1 MKHIFAENSAMKRI
15 LGVLLLVISIA
26 ACNNNGS
33 KEKSNDTNSP
43 KSKADSLMAD
53 VMDGHD
59 AGMSKYG
66 RLRSRRNEI
75 QAAIDSLSKL
85 PVTEE
90 ITRMKQGLSQ
100 IVTELTDAIIAM
112 DKWME
117 EFNMDSAV
125 NNLNQRIDYLMNEKL
140 KVNKVKDLMLKG
152 LSNADSALNQL
163 KL

>member
-1 MKHIFAENSAMKRI
+1 MKRI
-15 LGVLLLVISIA
+15 LGVLLLIISIT

-33 KEKSNDTNSP
+33 KEHTHETETP
-43 KSKADSLMAD
+43 KSKADSLMAE

-66 RLRSRRNEI
+66 RLKSRRNEI
-75 QAAIDSLSKL
+75 QAAIDSLSNL
-85 PVTEE
+85 PVSDK
-90 ITRMKQGLSQ
+90 ITQMKQGLST
-100 IVTELTDAIIAM
+100 IVTELTDAIVAM

-140 KVNKVKDLMLKG
+140 KVNKVKDAMMKG
-152 LSNADSALNQL
+152 LSNADSALTQL
-163 KL
+163 RL

>member
-1 MKHIFAENSAMKRI
+1 MKRI
-15 LGVLLLVISIA
+15 IWLLFPLLCIT
-26 ACNNNGS
+26 ACNNNKDTKA
-33 KEKSNDTNSP
+33 KEADAP

-59 AGMSKYG
+59 AGMARYG
-66 RLRSRRNEI
+66 RLRSRKNEI

-85 PVTEE
+85 PNSVQVAKL
-90 ITRMKQGLSQ
+90 KQNLNN
-100 IVTELTDAIIAM
+100 VATELNDALAAM

-125 NNLNQRIDYLMNEKL
+125 NNMEQRINYLMSEKL
-140 KVNKVKDLMLKG
+140 KIGKVKDAMMKG
-152 LSNADSALNQL
+152 LQEADSTLTSL